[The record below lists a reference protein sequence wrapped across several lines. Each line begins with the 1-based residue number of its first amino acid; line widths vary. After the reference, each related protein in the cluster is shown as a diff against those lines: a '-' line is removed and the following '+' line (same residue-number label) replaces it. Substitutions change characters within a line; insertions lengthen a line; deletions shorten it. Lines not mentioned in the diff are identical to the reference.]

1 MKYISILL
9 LAVMLSACG
18 NKNQTESVVTTAQT
32 ESTIATLSDQQ
43 IKNIGL
49 ETGKL
54 EMKGISSILKLSG
67 KIDVP
72 PQNMISISIPLGG
85 FLKNTN
91 LLPGMHVQ
99 KGEVLATLEDQAYI
113 ILQQNYLT
121 TKAKLKLAEQDFN
134 RQKVLN
140 KSQASSDKTFQQA
153 STDYE
158 TLKIA
163 LKSLAEELKLIN
175 VNPNQLKEGNISSR
189 IQVVS
194 PISGY
199 VTKVNANI
207 GKYINT
213 NEILFELVNPDDLHL
228 ALTVF
233 EKDINQLKIGQQ
245 LTAYSNNNP
254 QKKYDCKILLIGK
267 DFAEDRS
274 LLVHCHF
281 ENEKETK
288 ALIPGMFMN
297 AEVETE
303 TGNVPSIA
311 ENATVNYQ
319 GKDYVFVANDAHH
332 FEMIEVQKGNTEKGF
347 TAIKNAEAL
356 QNKEIVTHGAYDIL
370 MSLKNK
376 EE

>member
-1 MKYISILL
+1 MKYISIIL
-9 LAVMLSACG
+9 LAAMLSACG
-18 NKNQTESVVTTAQT
+18 NKNQNNSETAASTVESN
-32 ESTIATLSDQQ
+32 IASLNDQQ

-54 EMKGISSILKLSG
+54 KMKSISSILKLSG
-67 KIDVP
+67 QIDVP
-72 PQNMISISIPLGG
+72 PQNMISVSIPLGG
-85 FLKNTN
+85 FLKSTT
-91 LLPGMHVQ
+91 LLPGMHIQ
-99 KGEVLATLEDQAYI
+99 KGQVLAILEDQSYI
-113 ILQQNYLT
+113 TLQQNYLI
-121 TKAKLKLAEQDFN
+121 TKAKLKLAKQDFN

-153 STDYE
+153 NTDYE
-158 TLKIA
+158 TLKIE
-163 LKSLAEELKLIN
+163 LRSLAEELKLIN
-175 VNPNQLKEGNISSR
+175 INPNQLKEENISSR
-189 IQVVS
+189 IQILS

-199 VTKVNANI
+199 VSKVNANI

-245 LTAYSNNNP
+245 LTAYSNNEP
-254 QKKYDCKILLIGK
+254 QKKYACKILLIGK

-288 ALIPGMFMN
+288 GLIPGMFMN

-311 ENATVNYQ
+311 ENAVVNYQ
-319 GKDYVFVANDAHH
+319 GKDYVFVAKDAHH
-332 FEMIEVQKGNTEKGF
+332 FEMMEVQTGNTEKGF
-347 TAIKNAEAL
+347 TAIKNAAAL
-356 QNKEIVTHGAYDIL
+356 QNKEVVTHGAYDIL

>member
-1 MKYISILL
+1 MKYISIIL
-9 LAVMLSACG
+9 LAVLLSACG
-18 NKNQTESVVTTAQT
+18 NKNQNNSESAPAEA
-32 ESTIATLSDQQ
+32 ESNIATLSDQQ

-54 EMKGISSILKLSG
+54 EMKSISSILKLTG
-67 KIDVP
+67 QIDVP

-85 FLKNTN
+85 FLKSTA
-91 LLPGMHVQ
+91 LLPGMHIQ
-99 KGEVLATLEDQAYI
+99 KGEVLAILEDQAYI
-113 ILQQNYLT
+113 TLQQNYLI
-121 TKAKLKLAEQDFN
+121 TKAKLKQAEQDFN

-158 TLKIA
+158 TLKIT

-175 VNPNQLKEGNISSR
+175 VNPNQLKEENISSR

-199 VTKVNANI
+199 VSKVNANI

-233 EKDINQLKIGQQ
+233 EKDINQLNIGQQ

-254 QKKYDCKILLIGK
+254 QKKYACKIILIGK
-267 DFAEDRS
+267 DFAKDRS

-288 ALIPGMFMN
+288 GLIPGMFMN

-303 TGNVPSIA
+303 TGNVSSIA
-311 ENATVNYQ
+311 ENAIVNFQ
-319 GKDYVFVANDAHH
+319 GKDYVFVAKDAHH
-332 FEMIEVQKGNTEKGF
+332 FEMMEVQTGNSENGF
-347 TAIKNAEAL
+347 TAIKNAKAL
-356 QNKEIVTHGAYDIL
+356 DNKEIVTHGAYDIL